1 MINRFLL
8 TFSLIFCLGIFLA
21 KSQSLDVKVDSNLK
35 AQLSKLDQLM
45 QYNDPNIVEIL
56 DSEVS
61 FGHSNGWIQN
71 FNDFK
76 KDIIDKKVNYQSIKQ
91 TEIKEYKKYKNLA
104 SVRRLVHVKGLY
116 KTFDFEMNLSL
127 LEIWIK
133 KKGIWKLWSRQS
145 IELK

>member
-8 TFSLIFCLGIFLA
+8 IIISIFCLGVILA
-21 KSQSLDVKVDSNLK
+21 RSQSFDVKIDPNLQE
-35 AQLSKLDQLM
+35 QLSKLDLLM
-45 QYNDPNIVEIL
+45 QHNDPNIVNVL
-56 DSEVS
+56 DQEVS

-71 FNDFK
+71 YNDFK
-76 KDIIDKKVNYQSIKQ
+76 KDIIDKKVSYQSIKQ
-91 TEIKEYKKYKNLA
+91 TEIKEYKKYKNIA
-104 SVRRLVHVKGLY
+104 SVRRLIYVKGLY

-145 IELK
+145 TELK

>member
-8 TFSLIFCLGIFLA
+8 TIILIFSLGLFFA
-21 KSQSLDVKVDSNLK
+21 KSQTLDLKIDANLQK
-35 AQLSKLDQLM
+35 QLSKLDQFM
-45 QYNDPNIVEIL
+45 QDNDPNIVDIL
-56 DSEVS
+56 ATDVS

-71 FNDFK
+71 YNDFK
-76 KDIIDKKVNYQSIKQ
+76 KDIISQKVNYQSIKQ

-127 LEIWIK
+127 LEIWVK

-145 IELK
+145 TELK

>member
-1 MINRFLL
+1 MINRCLL
-8 TFSLIFCLGIFLA
+8 TIILIFSLGLFFA
-21 KSQSLDVKVDSNLK
+21 KSQSLDLKIDANLQK
-35 AQLSKLDQLM
+35 QLSKLDQLM
-45 QYNDPNIVEIL
+45 QHNDPNIIDVL
-56 DSEVS
+56 DQDVS

-145 IELK
+145 VELK